1 MRQELPTR
9 NSLIKVHLFLRKQ
22 YSDAT
27 LWGAPHTTA
36 PPFWVNQTKCPHIP
50 LGAHNGVPQW
60 ISIFNYTFDCVRCV
74 LPHSAK
80 RSQTKIEDIFDQG
93 GQLWN
98 GRLCLDAT
106 GQWRETETRRMPHL
120 SPTPPLTPSRSDPML
135 HTDTGGVI
143 SLHCMHMVC
152 GPLLEIAQ
160 RMRHS
165 LLCDYGNS
173 SLWWARTG
181 IILLCRIINGNY
193 YHLGLCAFFFYPC
206 CVLIVMVWTF

>member
-1 MRQELPTR
+1 MESLSELAFSITHLIAFAAYCHTVLRGARQKLRTF
-9 NSLIKVHLFLRKQ
+9 LIKGDSSGTDGCVWMLQDSEERRRH
-22 YSDAT
+22 
-27 LWGAPHTTA
+27 GG
-36 PPFWVNQTKCPHIP
+36 CPIC
-50 LGAHNGVPQW
+50 PQ
-60 ISIFNYTFDCVRCV
+60 
-74 LPHSAK
+74 P
-80 RSQTKIEDIFDQG
+80 
-93 GQLWN
+93 
-98 GRLCLDAT
+98 
-106 GQWRETETRRMPHL
+106 
-120 SPTPPLTPSRSDPML
+120 PPLTPSRSDPML

-193 YHLGLCAFFFYPC
+193 YHLGLCAFFFYPY